1 MHRYLILLFFVS
13 VGVSSHEFTP
23 TYPELKYS
31 HVQGVLKVDMEL
43 FNRREDVSY
52 YELEVLDKS
61 SVPIPFA
68 TQSKIVSVS
77 FLRRKKIEIF
87 IRELDSQRA
96 VYVCSTSKL
105 NKGMK
110 KASAVASKI
119 CSKIRR

>member
-1 MHRYLILLFFVS
+1 MYRYLILLLIS
-13 VGVSSHEFTP
+13 GSAYSHEFTP

-61 SVPIPFA
+61 SVPLPFA

-77 FLRRKKIEIF
+77 FLERKKIEIY
-87 IRELDSQRA
+87 IREIDAGRA
-96 VYVCSTSKL
+96 VYVCSKSKL
-105 NKGMK
+105 NKGME

-119 CSKIRR
+119 CSKIKR